1 MPSPVCLISR
11 PPYAS
16 SPRRTSASC
25 TRTSSS
31 AALSPRR
38 AVISVEPTMSVNM
51 TARSPE
57 STAGRDRVRGRA
69 RIADTAEERLDGGK
83 IDRNDGVG
91 DLHHALHD
99 GPARRSRDPAHGR
112 GRRRAPLFSSNQ

>member
-16 SPRRTSASC
+16 SPRRTNASC
-25 TRTSSS
+25 ARTSSS

-51 TARSPE
+51 TARNPE
-57 STAGRDRVRGRA
+57 STAGTTAPGSRVDRRF
-69 RIADTAEERLDGGK
+69 
-83 IDRNDGVG
+83 
-91 DLHHALHD
+91 
-99 GPARRSRDPAHGR
+99 GR
-112 GRRRAPLFSSNQ
+112 GTPRLQLDRPE